1 MKREIKFR
9 AWDKKNSKMI
19 NYIPVLL
26 LSENAIWTHDLNYF
40 HNTQQW
46 IEDEGMI
53 YDPILMQYTG
63 LKDKN
68 GKEIYEGDITN
79 YGIIKWFNELCWDG
93 SGSCHPGFYFKNGGI
108 HQENDENYIDMDWH
122 IGFEDDIEI
131 IGNIYENP
139 ELC

>member
-1 MKREIKFR
+1 MKRELKFR
-9 AWDKKNSKMI
+9 AWDSKDEKMFI
-19 NYIPVLL
+19 PDYITNEGLIMCHNEYECP
-26 LSENAIWTHDLNYF
+26 SF
-40 HNTQQW
+40 HPNDTN
-46 IEDEGMI
+46 EH
-53 YDPILMQYTG
+53 PLILMQYTG